1 MLIEVHF
8 GSYPYFRIL
17 HFFSIKLFNLHYT
30 NKQRTYNTK
39 IKNIYK
45 KITTH
50 VLNLMNYF
58 KVIRFKIKTN
68 TK

>member
-1 MLIEVHF
+1 M
-8 GSYPYFRIL
+8 GQ
-17 HFFSIKLFNLHYT
+17 FFSIKLFNLHYT
-30 NKQRTYNTK
+30 NKQRAYNIK

-50 VLNLMNYF
+50 ALNLMNYF
-58 KVIRFKIKTN
+58 KSQKVVKITTN